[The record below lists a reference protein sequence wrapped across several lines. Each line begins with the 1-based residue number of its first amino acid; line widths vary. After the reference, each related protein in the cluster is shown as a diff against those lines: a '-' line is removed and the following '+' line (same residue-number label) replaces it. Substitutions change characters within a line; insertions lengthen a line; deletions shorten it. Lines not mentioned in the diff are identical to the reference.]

1 MAFVRALRRRKL
13 IIQRESGAVTA
24 PSGLNAGSFGTGTTT
39 NGAGKGSVRA
49 PDELLDLALTSL
61 DDDQAENIVTI
72 DLSGKSAIAD
82 HMVIASGRSS
92 RHVSSIVDK
101 LVEKLK
107 REGGVVPRLEGVEQ
121 GDWALIDAGD
131 IIVHVFRPEVREF
144 YALERMWLPD
154 GDGPASAP
162 QPS

>member
-1 MAFVRALRRRKL
+1 MV
-13 IIQRESGAVTA
+13 SA
-24 PSGLNAGSFGTGTTT
+24 PSGPGAGAFGTGAA
-39 NGAGKGSVRA
+39 NDKAGREHSDG
-49 PDELLDLALTSL
+49 LLDIAMTSL
-61 DDDQAENIVTI
+61 DDDQALDVVTI

-82 HMVIASGRSS
+82 HMVVASGRSS
-92 RHVSSIVDK
+92 RHVSAIVDK

-144 YALERMWLPD
+144 YNLERMWLPE
-154 GDGPASAP
+154 GDAVPANP
-162 QPS
+162 MPS

>member
-1 MAFVRALRRRKL
+1 M
-13 IIQRESGAVTA
+13 
-24 PSGLNAGSFGTGTTT
+24 
-39 NGAGKGSVRA
+39 
-49 PDELLDLALTSL
+49 TSL
-61 DDDQAENIVTI
+61 EDDQALDVVTI

-82 HMVIASGRSS
+82 HMIVASGRST

-107 REGGVVPRLEGVEQ
+107 HEGNVVPRLEGADQ

-144 YALERMWLPD
+144 YNLERMWLPD
-154 GDGPASAP
+154 GDDTAT
-162 QPS
+162 QPMPS

>member
-1 MAFVRALRRRKL
+1 M
-13 IIQRESGAVTA
+13 
-24 PSGLNAGSFGTGTTT
+24 
-39 NGAGKGSVRA
+39 
-49 PDELLDLALTSL
+49 TSL
-61 DDDQAENIVTI
+61 EDDQALDVVTI

-82 HMVIASGRSS
+82 HMIVASGRST

-107 REGGVVPRLEGVEQ
+107 REGNVIPRLEGADQ

-144 YALERMWLPD
+144 YNLERMWLPD
-154 GDGPASAP
+154 GDDTASKP
-162 QPS
+162 VPS

>member
-1 MAFVRALRRRKL
+1 M
-13 IIQRESGAVTA
+13 
-24 PSGLNAGSFGTGTTT
+24 
-39 NGAGKGSVRA
+39 
-49 PDELLDLALTSL
+49 TSL
-61 DDDQAENIVTI
+61 EDDQALDVVTI

-82 HMVIASGRSS
+82 HMIVASGRST

-107 REGGVVPRLEGVEQ
+107 HEGNVIPRLEGADQ

-144 YALERMWLPD
+144 YNLERMWLPD
-154 GDGPASAP
+154 GDDTTTPP
-162 QPS
+162 IPS